1 MVWAEAVAGPY
12 LLLAATAWAKVA
24 AGSYLLPAA
33 RRSSGRRPLQALTF
47 FKQWL
52 SGQRPLQV
60 LTFFQRQLP
69 GRRLQVHNFIQ
80 LRLPWHR
87 LPDPYLLP
95 AATALAEAAAAVDP
109 SRESR
114 PDVNLNKEEGK
125 LRLRKDASLYPTFN
139 LNHPIPS
146 SRILKPVISPPEPL
160 QGVGKS
166 PLLSSSLIKLK

>member
-1 MVWAEAVAGPY
+1 MKQLRGANGLGGWSY

-33 RRSSGRRPLQALTF
+33 GRSF
-47 FKQWL
+47 
-52 SGQRPLQV
+52 GQRPLQV

>member
-1 MVWAEAVAGPY
+1 MP
-12 LLLAATAWAKVA
+12 
-24 AGSYLLPAA
+24 
-33 RRSSGRRPLQALTF
+33 ALTF
-47 FKQWL
+47 FLQRL
-52 SGQRPLQV
+52 PGRRSLQVLTFFQRRGDRLGGGRCRPLPSASSDCLGKGRCRF

-80 LRLPWHR
+80 PRLPWHR

-146 SRILKPVISPPEPL
+146 SRILKPVISPPVPL
-160 QGVGKS
+160 KGVG
-166 PLLSSSLIKLK
+166 